1 VAAAGEDAATTVARR
16 MNNALAA
23 QQSGDIHRA
32 ETIYREVVAMAPD
45 VPDALHMLGVLRF
58 EQGDCKEAAQLIL
71 RALDLTAWKFST
83 FR

>member
-1 VAAAGEDAATTVARR
+1 